1 MTADE
6 IEQHVTR
13 RLEEDKFAYSYGFG
27 MALSRL
33 REHEAEKA
41 THPQRH
47 LHSPHADRNLRA
59 CIDTV
64 MFHYS
69 VDEIGAFWN
78 AILFGT
84 EEQKNDAIE
93 SFGEAVQ
100 DQLREDKP

>member
-6 IEQHVTR
+6 IEKTVK
-13 RLEEDKFAYSYGFG
+13 ESKYKWAAYSYGYG
-27 MALSRL
+27 MALAQL

-41 THPQRH
+41 TRPRHH
-47 LHSPHADRNLRA
+47 LHSPHADRTLRA

-69 VDEIGAFWN
+69 VDELGAFWN

-100 DQLREDKP
+100 DQLREDHK